1 MESKGIQD
9 DKIWGKMSVL
19 ARDKIMTR
27 EIEMCQPTKHP
38 SFNNVRL

>member
-1 MESKGIQD
+1 MESKGIQ

-19 ARDKIMTR
+19 AQDKIMTR
-27 EIEMCQPTKHP
+27 EIELCQQTKHP